1 MKTVLSHR
9 GLSAIH
15 PLWAVSGGRLDLIGD
30 GFPVASGHLT
40 TVTIGGQEARLVHVS
55 ASRLGFLVPD
65 GLPGGQTPIRI
76 PDVEGETAFVE
87 IGVMIAT
94 GLHQVDSPV
103 FDARGNLYFTFSGAR
118 GEAVPVSIFRLR
130 PGGACEPF
138 VTSIVNATSLA
149 FDHHGV
155 LYVSSRFD
163 GTVYRVTEDGHAEV
177 FVSDLGVACGLAFAR
192 DGSCFVGDRS
202 GTIFTVS
209 PSGEAR
215 PFVSLPPSV
224 AAFHL
229 AVGPDD
235 ALYVTAPTLSPRD
248 HVYRIDR
255 LGTVETYYSGFGR
268 PQGLAFDSHGTL
280 YVVEALAGQSGVYRL
295 RADRTAELVLSGAGL
310 VGLAF
315 DPHGGF
321 IVVSSDTAYR
331 LSVPLQ
337 PLDRRP

>member
-1 MKTVLSHR
+1 MKTVSSHR

-15 PLWAVSGGRLDLIGD
+15 PLWAVSGGRLDLIGED
-30 GFPVASGHLT
+30 FPVASGRLT
-40 TVTIGGQEARLVHVS
+40 AVTIGGQEARLVRAS

-87 IGVMIAT
+87 IGATIAT
-94 GLHQVDSPV
+94 GLYQVDSPV
-103 FDARGNLYFTFSGAR
+103 FDARGSLYFTFSGAR

-138 VTSIVNATSLA
+138 V
-149 FDHHGV
+149 
-155 LYVSSRFD
+155 
-163 GTVYRVTEDGHAEV
+163 
-177 FVSDLGVACGLAFAR
+177 SDLGVACGLAFAR

-202 GTIFTVS
+202 GTIFRVT

-215 PFVSLPPSV
+215 PFASLPPSV

-248 HVYRIDR
+248 HVYRVDR

-315 DPHGGF
+315 DPHGGL
-321 IVVSSDTAYR
+321 IVVSNDTAYR

-337 PLDRRP
+337 PLNP